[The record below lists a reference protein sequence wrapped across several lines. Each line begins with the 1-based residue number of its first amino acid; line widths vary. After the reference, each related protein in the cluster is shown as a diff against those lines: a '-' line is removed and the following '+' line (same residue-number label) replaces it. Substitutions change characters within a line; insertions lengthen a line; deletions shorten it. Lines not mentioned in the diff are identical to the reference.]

1 LTWGCPSR
9 STCLS
14 DRGSGDAPNRGVSHC
29 HKKPFKARKAKA
41 RTPTKHQPR
50 GAMSPCPTRVAG
62 RALSFREPNHV
73 NPVLR
78 RALAVEPQHVIP
90 GQAKAA
96 DGWRPLPNSDAV
108 GEKRGC
114 QTRGS
119 RSETVEEGVERK
131 HRLQGGFAQPF
142 SRLRASSSVAR
153 SSKMKAPMVVPG
165 GGFRSVGRGTWGVGV
180 AARRLSAMREV
191 LQCSRAENRLCG
203 TPAVSS
209 EHPPEF
215 RIPKSR
221 GCSLPANPETT
232 AVKASPFLI
241 LRGGLLSSGV
251 NDHAGTVFCLSLFGL
266 LHREATPSAR

>member
-1 LTWGCPSR
+1 M
-9 STCLS
+9 CLS

-29 HKKPFKARKAKA
+29 HRKPFKARKAKA

-50 GAMSPCPTRVAG
+50 GAMSPCPTRVPG

-131 HRLQGGFAQPF
+131 HRLHGGIRPAVLPPTSLIKRCAVEQNESPHGCA
-142 SRLRASSSVAR
+142 RRGLSVRGTGHLGGWGRGPQTQCNAR
-153 SSKMKAPMVVPG
+153 SALVFPCRK
-165 GGFRSVGRGTWGVGV
+165 
-180 AARRLSAMREV
+180 SALRHA
-191 LQCSRAENRLCG
+191 CSFVG
-203 TPAVSS
+203 TPA
-209 EHPPEF
+209 
-215 RIPKSR
+215 RIPHSQKPR
-221 GCSLPANPETT
+221 L
-232 AVKASPFLI
+232 F
-241 LRGGLLSSGV
+241 SS
-251 NDHAGTVFCLSLFGL
+251 S
-266 LHREATPSAR
+266 